1 MSEEHEFEVIDK
13 RGTRAE
19 GEAAAEATS
28 AQSEAGAA
36 GSSAKAGGGITE
48 EELRAAMEEAG
59 LSAGGEMPELNV
71 PGALR
76 FCIETLQGLAWIK
89 MGLVAAPGS
98 GKIEKDLPQ
107 AKVAIDAIGDLVV
120 RLDPFA
126 DESERREMQTVL
138 SNLRINFVQKSQQ
151 QS

>member
-19 GEAAAEATS
+19 GEAAAETTTGR
-28 AQSEAGAA
+28 SEAGAA
-36 GSSAKAGGGITE
+36 GSSAAAGGGITE

-107 AKVAIDAIGDLVV
+107 AKVAIDAIGDLAV

-126 DESERREMQTVL
+126 DESERREMQTAL
-138 SNLRINFVQKSQQ
+138 SNLRINFVQKSQAG
-151 QS
+151 